1 MSTSTLESQTARA
14 TPDKLPTSVGEH
26 LLRWEVLLLFFL
38 VAVILINYQL
48 SPYFLDPYNL
58 SDATF
63 NFTEQ
68 AIVALPMATLIIAGD
83 IDLSVASI
91 IALASTAMGAAAVA
105 GAPTAVLVAIGLATG
120 ALCGLINGWLVPFFN
135 IPALIVT

>member
-1 MSTSTLESQTARA
+1 MQANQVSFGSAVPPRA
-14 TPDKLPTSVGEH
+14 TIPDRLPRAAAE
-26 LLRWEVLLLFFL
+26 LALRWEVLLLIFL
-38 VAVILINYQL
+38 VLVFLTNIQL

-63 NFTEQ
+63 SFTEK
-68 AIVALPMATLIIAGD
+68 AIIALPMALLIIAGD

-105 GAPTAVLVAIGLATG
+105 GAPAPVLLLIGPLVGMA
-120 ALCGLINGWLVPFFN
+120 CGLLNGWV
-135 IPALIVT
+135 VTRFAV